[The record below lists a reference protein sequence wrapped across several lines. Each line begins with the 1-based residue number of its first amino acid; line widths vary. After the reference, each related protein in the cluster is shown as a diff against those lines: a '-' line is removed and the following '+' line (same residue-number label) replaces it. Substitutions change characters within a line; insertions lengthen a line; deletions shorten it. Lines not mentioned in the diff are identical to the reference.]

1 MVHGSGGLTSLWLFQ
16 RMERSRERGE
26 DPGGL
31 SLSVTLENYEA
42 RPLPLTGGR
51 EGKLTEYDYI
61 RAAAAQSYPLS
72 MLN

>member
-16 RMERSRERGE
+16 RMERSRERG
-26 DPGGL
+26 GL

-42 RPLPLTGGR
+42 RPLSLTGGR